1 MRLLCVNQLAEIIME
16 KYAVFEIIGE
26 NWEQMS
32 VWLDEPTA
40 RAMLK
45 ASRSLHKDRAYY
57 LLKRVDA

>member
-1 MRLLCVNQLAEIIME
+1 ME
-16 KYAVFEIIGE
+16 KYAVFESIGE

-32 VWLDEPTA
+32 VWLDEKTA

-57 LLKRVDA
+57 LLKRIDE